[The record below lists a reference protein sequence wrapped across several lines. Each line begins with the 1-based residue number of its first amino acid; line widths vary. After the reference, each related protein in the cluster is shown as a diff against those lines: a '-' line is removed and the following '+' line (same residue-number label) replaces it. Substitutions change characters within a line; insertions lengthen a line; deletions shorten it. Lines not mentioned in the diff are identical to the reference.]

1 MSALSIS
8 ITEPF
13 LNMQTV
19 WSSIFQQ
26 RFRNQFQPRQL
37 TECQRGN
44 KQYGSKFADLNAQ
57 HDRLTSATEIDQ
69 RRHENIWS
77 SENAN
82 KRRSEKRKEG
92 KAWTFE
98 IISGHSTCSWVRTL
112 LNLRQLSCEGKRRET
127 RKWKLFCQ
135 MANRQSRVRKSGSFN
150 F

>member
-44 KQYGSKFADLNAQ
+44 KQYGSKFVDLNAQ

-69 RRHENIWS
+69 QRHENI
-77 SENAN
+77 
-82 KRRSEKRKEG
+82 
-92 KAWTFE
+92 
-98 IISGHSTCSWVRTL
+98 
-112 LNLRQLSCEGKRRET
+112 
-127 RKWKLFCQ
+127 
-135 MANRQSRVRKSGSFN
+135 
-150 F
+150 